1 MKKMG
6 NVCAAAVILASG
18 ILLAGCGKK
27 TDPASEQVLKI
38 SITPEATPT
47 AAPEEVDLAAVVTNG
62 NITMVNS
69 YLAEESSGGETASS
83 AEGENL
89 EETGGEAAVQEDAGE
104 E

>member
-1 MKKMG
+1 MKKIG
-6 NVCAAAVILASG
+6 NISAAAVILASG
-18 ILLAGCGKK
+18 ILLAGCGKN

-47 AAPEEVDLAAVVTNG
+47 AAPEEVDPSAVVTNG

-69 YLAEESSGGETASS
+69 YLAEESSGGASVSS
-83 AEGENL
+83 ADGESV
-89 EETGGEAAVQEDAGE
+89 EETDGEAEVQEDAGE